1 MSTTE
6 REEPSALTLDEDPQ
20 LPQSTRRG
28 NTRRR
33 DKVIQVVG
41 PIVILAIVLVAW
53 HLAIVI
59 FDVSQFVVPSPS
71 DTLNALWH
79 GLVVDGTYWP
89 ELWYTLRNSLLGL
102 LFGGL
107 IGIIF
112 GTLLAASP
120 MAERLLHPFLVGFQ
134 TFPKVAIVP
143 ILTVWF
149 GFGATPKVI
158 VAAILAFFPLMVNT
172 YTGMLSVLRTEYELM
187 HSLRASKMQ
196 IFFKLKLPRA
206 VPSILAGL
214 ELAIVYSLLGAVTAE
229 FLGGSD
235 GLGHLSQVRASV
247 LDTPTVF
254 AILVIF
260 GALGSALYEIVSLI
274 RRRFGYW
281 Q

>member
-1 MSTTE
+1 MTTTG
-6 REEPSALTLDEDPQ
+6 REEPSALTLDEDQQ
-20 LPQSTRRG
+20 LRRL
-28 NTRRR
+28 NRRDSNRRR
-33 DKVIQVVG
+33 DKVIQVIG
-41 PIVILAIVLVAW
+41 PVVILAIVLAAW
-53 HLAIVI
+53 HFAIII
-59 FDVSQFVVPSPS
+59 FDVSRFVVPSPS
-71 DTLNALWH
+71 DTWHALWT
-79 GLVVDGTYWP
+79 GLVVDGNYWP

-102 LFGGL
+102 FFGGV
-107 IGIIF
+107 IGILF

-149 GFGATPKVI
+149 GFDATPKVI

-172 YTGMLSVLRTEYELM
+172 YTGMLSVLSTEYELM
-187 HSLRASKMQ
+187 NSLRASRMQ

-206 VPSILAGL
+206 VPAILAGL

-260 GALGSALYEIVSLI
+260 AALGSALYEVVSLI
-274 RRRFGYW
+274 RRRFAYW

>member
-1 MSTTE
+1 MSTRDSE
-6 REEPSALTLDEDPQ
+6 ASAISTLGADQQPPQ
-20 LPQSTRRG
+20 AA
-28 NTRRR
+28 RR
-33 DKVIQVVG
+33 DGRRAKIIPLVG
-41 PIVILAIVLVAW
+41 SVAVLVSILVIW
-53 HLAIVI
+53 HFAIIV
-59 FDVSQFVVPSPS
+59 FDVSTFVVPSPM
-71 DTLNALWH
+71 DTVEALRQ
-79 GLVVDGTYWP
+79 GLFVNGSYWP
-89 ELWYTLRNSLLGL
+89 ELWYTLRNALIGLALGGLFGVLLG
-102 LFGGL
+102 
-107 IGIIF
+107 
-112 GTLLAASP
+112 TVLAASA
-120 MAERLLHPFLVGFQ
+120 MTERILHPFLVAFQ

-149 GFGATPKVI
+149 GFGATPKII

-172 YTGMLSVLRTEYELM
+172 YTGMLAVLRAEYELM
-187 HSLRASKMQ
+187 HSLRASRMQ

-206 VPSILAGL
+206 VPAILAGL

-235 GLGHLSQVRASV
+235 GLGHLSQVRASF

-260 GALGSALYEIVSLI
+260 GLLGTALYEIVSLV